1 MQAVL
6 DGKTLITY
14 QNWNDN
20 VYNSEDIMSIPTFLN
35 RPAVVENEVEMLL
48 AA

>member
-14 QNWNDN
+14 QALNGKTFVN
-20 VYNSEDIMSIPTFLN
+20 VEDIMGFRTSVTSE
-35 RPAVVENEVEMLL
+35 VVESVEYAY

>member
-14 QNWNDN
+14 HALNGKTVN
-20 VYNSEDIMSIPTFLN
+20 VEDIMSFRTSITAPV
-35 RPAVVENEVEMLL
+35 AESVEFAI